1 MWISDT
7 AIRRPVTTITLMAA
21 LLVFGFLSFSRMG
34 IDLFPEVDFPVVTVT
49 TSYPGASPE
58 VMDQDVTNNL
68 EEQINTISGIKDIS
82 SQSYDGLSIIAVQ
95 FELSKNADVAS
106 EEVRAKVDLARRDLP
121 TDIDPPIV
129 QKLDINSSPIIW
141 VSVSGKVPY
150 LKLSEYADK
159 TLKQQLQT
167 VSGVGNI
174 EVAGLRE
181 REIRVWV
188 NPSKLYAHGL
198 TAMDVVRAIQANH
211 LQLPGGRIEE
221 AKKEFS
227 IKVKGEYLTP
237 QGLKRLV
244 IKSVNGQN
252 VYLQDVAK
260 VETGTEDYRTI
271 AHFDGYPTIGLG
283 VRKQTGANSVAVA
296 EAVKKKLKMLE
307 QHTPEGI
314 NVRIA
319 TDNSKYIVQ
328 SIDGVEFDIILGVIL
343 TAIIMFFFLRNLRI
357 TLISVVS
364 IPVSLIG
371 GFILLNA
378 MGFTINT
385 LSMLGMSLAVGL
397 VIDDTIVVLENI
409 FQYVEKGSDRMR
421 AAQIGTS
428 EVGFAVLAA
437 TSTVVAVFLPVA
449 FMQGIIGR
457 FFFQFGMTVAVTVTI
472 SLFVSFTLTPYLCSR
487 LLKHEKKHNTFYTTL
502 ENFFIWL
509 EESYIKTLKWGT
521 RHRWSVI
528 GLALVAFILGMSLL
542 PFIGTEF
549 IPKSDESRFQVS
561 FEMPSGTSIDAM
573 NQRLY
578 KIEGILFKYPQV
590 KNVFGSVGSGASQ
603 EVNKGSFFVNMVPK
617 NERKVSQ
624 QQLMSEV
631 RTRLNKK
638 FPEMT
643 VAVEQVSSAGGGGTR
658 RADVQVIIQGP
669 SLEELNKISQETI
682 ADLKK
687 KGGFVDLD
695 TDLRLNK
702 PDINVDID
710 RDLAYDLGVNV
721 QSISSEIYA
730 LFGGNDVAKY
740 TYNGYRYK
748 IRVKSQRQYR
758 DNPKNLD
765 EIEVRNDKGKL
776 IKAANLFNY
785 KVGVGPSSV
794 NRYDRIHAVN
804 LYANMSGSISSGEAL
819 QVVLNDVK
827 KHLPKN
833 GEYTTS
839 LGGQSQN
846 QVESFGYLLQALA
859 ISILVIYMVL
869 AIQFESFIHPFTIMI
884 SLPLTMI
891 GVFGGLFIAGSTL
904 NIFSFIGIIMLV
916 GLVVKNAILLVD
928 QANQQRAEG
937 KDKVEAMVIA
947 GRRRLRPILMTAFA
961 VIFALIPVALALSEG
976 GESRQPLGV
985 AVIGGMLT
993 STFLTLLVIPVIYLM
1008 LDDFVDKFKGFFTN
1022 LFSNK
1027 KDERA

>member
-7 AIRRPVTTITLMAA
+7 AIRRPVTTIILMAA
-21 LLVFGFLSFSRMG
+21 LLIFGLISFFRMG

-58 VMDQDVTNNL
+58 VMDQDITNNL
-68 EEQINTISGIKDIS
+68 EEQINTISGIKTIT

-95 FELSKNADVAS
+95 FVLTKNADVAS
-106 EEVRAKVDLARRDLP
+106 EEVRAKVDLAKQNLP
-121 TDIDPPIV
+121 QDINPPIV

-141 VSVSGKVPY
+141 VSVSGKAPY
-150 LKLSEYADK
+150 LQLSQYADK
-159 TLKQQLQT
+159 TLKQELQT
-167 VSGVGNI
+167 VPGVGNVQ
-174 EVAGLRE
+174 VAGLRE

-188 NPSKLYAHGL
+188 NPKKLYAHGL
-198 TAMDVVRAIQANH
+198 TATDVIHAIQTNH
-211 LQLPGGRIEE
+211 LQLPGGRVEE
-221 AKKEFS
+221 PNKEFS
-227 IKVKGEYLTP
+227 INVKGEYLTP
-237 QGLKRLV
+237 QGLKNLV
-244 IKSVNGQN
+244 IKNVNGQM
-252 VYLQDVAK
+252 VYLKDVATVK
-260 VETGTEDYRTI
+260 TGTEDYRTI
-271 AHFDGYPTIGLG
+271 AHFNGYSTIGLG
-283 VRKQTGANSVAVA
+283 IQKQTGANTIAVA
-296 EAVKKKLKMLE
+296 NAIKAKLKILE
-307 QHTPEGI
+307 KNTPPGI
-314 NVRIA
+314 NVQIA
-319 TDNSKYIVQ
+319 TDNSQYILQ
-328 SIDGVEFDIILGVIL
+328 SISGVEFDIILGVFL
-343 TAIIMFFFLRNLRI
+343 TAFIMFFFLRNLRI

-364 IPVSLIG
+364 IPISLIG

-378 MGFTINT
+378 MGFTVNT
-385 LSMLGMSLAVGL
+385 LTMLAMSLAVGL

-409 FQYVEKGSDRMR
+409 FQYIEKGDDSMR

-472 SLFVSFTLTPYLCSR
+472 SLFVSFTMTPYLCSR
-487 LLKHEKKHNTFYTTL
+487 LLKHEKKHTTFYTTL
-502 ENFFIWL
+502 EKFFDGL
-509 EESYIKTLKWGT
+509 EEVYIKTLNWGVH
-521 RHRWSVI
+521 HRWSVI
-528 GLALVAFILGMSLL
+528 GIATAAFIGGMSLL
-542 PFIGTEF
+542 PYIGTEF
-549 IPKSDESRFQVS
+549 IPKSDQSKFQVS

-578 KIEGILFKYPQV
+578 KLEEIIFKYPQV
-590 KNVFGSVGSGASQ
+590 ENVFSSVGSGASQ
-603 EVNKGSFFVNMVPK
+603 EVNKGSLVVNMVPRSD
-617 NERKVSQ
+617 RKISQ
-624 QQLMSEV
+624 QQLMDIV
-631 RTRLNKK
+631 RQRLNKR
-638 FPEMT
+638 FPKMI
-643 VAVEQVSSAGGGGTR
+643 VAIEQVSSVNSGART
-658 RADVQVIIQGP
+658 ADVQYIIQGP
-669 SLEELNKISQETI
+669 SLQELNKISNETI
-682 ADLKK
+682 AALKK
-687 KGGFVDLD
+687 HGGFVDLD

-702 PDINVDID
+702 PEINVNIN
-710 RDLAYDLGVNV
+710 RDLAYDLGVNA
-721 QSISSEIYA
+721 QGISSEIYA

-740 TYNGYRYK
+740 TYDGYRYK
-748 IRVKSQRQYR
+748 IRVKAPLGDR
-758 DNPKNLD
+758 NKPKDLNQ
-765 EIEVRNDKGKL
+765 IEVANKKGQL
-776 IKAANLFNY
+776 IKAANLISY
-785 KVGVGPSSV
+785 QQTTGASSV
-794 NRYDRIHAVN
+794 NRYNGIHAVN
-804 LYANMSGSISSGEAL
+804 LYANVNGSFSTGEAL
-819 QVVLNDVK
+819 NIVQQTVK
-827 KHLPKN
+827 KYLPKT
-833 GEYTTS
+833 GEYSTS

-846 QVESFGYLLQALA
+846 QVESFGYLLQALE

-891 GVFGGLFIAGSTL
+891 GVFGGLFVAGSTL

-937 KDKVEAMVIA
+937 KNKVESMLIA

-976 GESRQPLGV
+976 GESRQPLGI

-1008 LDDFVDKFKGFFTN
+1008 LDDAIEKFKGFFLN